1 MPPHER
7 LEWCASS
14 RSPVSESLLSAK
26 LLRQLDQLELRAGR
40 RSKSSGRGERRSKA
54 RGQSVEF
61 ADHRS
66 YVAGDDVR
74 RLDWNLYGRLDRL
87 FIKLYEEERE
97 MPVQIFLD
105 ASESM
110 TFGTPPKFDFSRRLA
125 AAIGYVALCGFDR
138 VTVRLFPELGSGSGG
153 GAGEAVVGLGEAAY
167 RSALRG
173 VQGKKLATGF
183 FQNLGRVRAG
193 GAGDF
198 NESLRLCALQTRQA
212 GLAIVLSDLLDPKGY
227 AAGLDALLG
236 RGFHVHVV
244 QVLAREELEPGSF
257 GDLRLVDSETGGEQ
271 EVTFGRFRMKAYRQA
286 VENYTQKLREFCRAR
301 GIGFFRVTSDASLET
316 VLLKDL
322 REAALL
328 A

>member
-1 MPPHER
+1 M
-7 LEWCASS
+7 A
-14 RSPVSESLLSAK
+14 ESLLSAK

-40 RSKSSGRGERRSKA
+40 RSRSSGRGERRSKA

-97 MPVQIFLD
+97 LPVQILLD

-110 TFGTPPKFDFSRRLA
+110 AFGTPTKFDFARRLA
-125 AAIGYVALCGFDR
+125 AAVGYVALCGFDR
-138 VTVRLFPELGSGSGG
+138 VTVRVFPELPPGG
-153 GAGEAVVGLGEAAY
+153 PSETEPGALGEAAY
-167 RSALRG
+167 RAALRG

-183 FQNLGRVRAG
+183 FQNLGRVKPG
-193 GAGDF
+193 GPGDF

-212 GLAIVLSDLLDPKGY
+212 GLAIVLSDLLDAKGY
-227 AAGLDALLG
+227 MAGLDALLG
-236 RGFHVHVV
+236 RGFQIHVL
-244 QVLAREELEPGSF
+244 QVLAREELEPTSF
-257 GDLRLVDSETGGEQ
+257 GDLRLVDSETGGER
-271 EVTFGRFRMKAYRQA
+271 EVTFGKFRLKAYRQA
-286 VENYTQKLREFCRAR
+286 VENYTQKLREFCRSR
-301 GIGFFRVTSDASLET
+301 GIGFSRVTSDATLES

-322 REAALL
+322 RECALL

>member
-1 MPPHER
+1 MVFVIPK
-7 LEWCASS
+7 
-14 RSPVSESLLSAK
+14 PVSESLLSPK

-97 MPVQIFLD
+97 MPVQILLD

-110 TFGTPPKFDFSRRLA
+110 TFGTPTKFDFARRLTA
-125 AAIGYVALCGFDR
+125 AVGYVALCGFDR
-138 VTVRLFPELGSGSGG
+138 VTVRLFPELSAG
-153 GAGEAVVGLGEAAY
+153 GAGVVLEAEAEERGRAGLGEAAY

-183 FQNLGRVRAG
+183 FQNLGRVRPG

-244 QVLAREELEPGSF
+244 QVMAREELEPVSF

-286 VENYTQKLREFCRAR
+286 VENYTQKLREFCRSR
-301 GIGFFRVTSDASLET
+301 GIGFFRVTSDAALES

-322 REAALL
+322 RECALL

>member
-1 MPPHER
+1 
-7 LEWCASS
+7 
-14 RSPVSESLLSAK
+14 
-26 LLRQLDQLELRAGR
+26 
-40 RSKSSGRGERRSKA
+40 
-54 RGQSVEF
+54 VEF

-97 MPVQIFLD
+97 LPVQIFLD

-110 TFGTPPKFDFSRRLA
+110 TFGTPTKFDFARRLA
-125 AAIGYVALCGFDR
+125 AAVGYVALCGFDR
-138 VTVRLFPELGSGSGG
+138 VTVRLFPELNPGS
-153 GAGEAVVGLGEAAY
+153 AGERGENAGGVLGEAAY

-183 FQNLGRVRAG
+183 IQNLGRVRAG
-193 GAGDF
+193 GVGDF

-212 GLAIVLSDLLDPKGY
+212 GLAIVFSDLLDPKGY
-227 AAGLDALLG
+227 AAGLDALLA

-244 QVLAREELEPGSF
+244 QVMAREELEPVSF

-271 EVTFGRFRMKAYRQA
+271 EVTFGRFRVKAYRQV

-301 GIGFFRVTSDASLET
+301 GIGFFRVTSDTMLES

-322 REAALL
+322 RECALL